1 MSFNV
6 TINEK
11 KEIYDKKIKLSALSN
26 GNKEYVAAL
35 VNGRVR
41 ELDYFLHYDANVK
54 FLTTADSQAQGIY
67 ERGIRFIFAMACQR
81 LFPGVKFK
89 LTYSISRSIFAY
101 PVEHNQ
107 RINGEIVIQIENKMK
122 EIVESDYIFERN
134 IIPNE
139 EAEKLYQE
147 YNLIDK
153 LEILK
158 YRPEKTV
165 HLYKADGYFNYLY
178 GKMVP
183 STGYLKDFKL
193 IFYPPGILIQYP
205 RSENNGKIPPFK
217 DEPTFQNT
225 LQGSNA
231 WSSLVNLSTIADI
244 NKRSFELE
252 GTNLINIC
260 ENRHNR
266 MLVELGQRIQDN
278 ISNIRVICIAGPS
291 SSGKTTFA
299 DRLTLELLSRGINPI
314 RISLDDYYK
323 KREEVPLDEDGNPDF
338 ESIDALD
345 VDLFN
350 DNLISLLGEI
360 ETSVPTFNFKTNSRN
375 FDRKLKIGPNDPI
388 IIEGIHALNENMTP
402 SIPKSIKY
410 KIYIAPQAQINLDYE
425 NPFSLSDIRLIR
437 RMVRDS
443 KYRGASAEETLSMWP
458 SVRRGEFK
466 WIYKTQQD
474 ADYVFDSFLNYE
486 LCVMKKYALPLLYN
500 IDIDGPYGPDAERL
514 TKLLKY
520 FVDLDEKYVPCNSI
534 LKEFIGGSCY
544 RDAQP

>member
-1 MSFNV
+1 MSFKITLNDE
-6 TINEK
+6 TKIF
-11 KEIYDKKIKLSALSN
+11 DKKIKLSTLSN
-26 GNKEYVAAL
+26 NNKDYVCAL

-41 ELDYFLHYDANVK
+41 ELDYLIHYDANVK

-67 ERGIRFIFAMACQR
+67 ERGIRFLFTMACQR

-89 LTYSISRSIFAY
+89 LSYSISRSIFAY
-101 PVEHNQ
+101 PVLHNQ
-107 RINGEIVIQIENKMK
+107 RINGELVKQIEEKMK
-122 EIVESDYIFERN
+122 EIVNNDYTFERS
-134 IIPNE
+134 ILSNE
-139 EAEKLYQE
+139 EAKKLYEE
-147 YNLIDK
+147 YDLQDK
-153 LEILK
+153 LDILK

-165 HLYKADGYFNYLY
+165 HIYKADGYFNYLY

-205 RSENNGKIPPFK
+205 RSETNGKIPPFK

-244 NKRSFELE
+244 NKLSTELE

-266 MLVELGQRIQDN
+266 MLVELGQKIQEN

-299 DRLTLELLSRGINPI
+299 DRLTLELLSRGINPV

-323 KREEVPLDEDGNPDF
+323 NREDVPLDSDGNPNF

-350 DNLISLLGEI
+350 ENLISLLGGE
-360 ETSVPTFNFKTNSRN
+360 ETFVPTFNFKKNGREFT
-375 FDRKLKIGPNDPI
+375 RKLHIEPNDPI
-388 IIEGIHALNENMTP
+388 IIEGIHALNENMTH

-466 WIYKTQQD
+466 WIYRTQQD
-474 ADYVFDSFLNYE
+474 ADFVFDSFLNYE
-486 LCVMKKYALPLLYN
+486 LCVMKKYALPLLTN
-500 IDIDGPYGPDAERL
+500 IDLDGPFGPDAERL

>member
-1 MSFNV
+1 MSFKITLNDE
-6 TINEK
+6 TKIF
-11 KEIYDKKIKLSALSN
+11 DKKIKLSTLSN
-26 GNKEYVAAL
+26 NNKDYVCAL

-41 ELDYFLHYDANVK
+41 ELDYLIHYDANVK

-67 ERGIRFIFAMACQR
+67 ERGIRFLFTMACQR

-89 LTYSISRSIFAY
+89 LSYSISRSIFAY
-101 PVEHNQ
+101 PVLHNQ
-107 RINGEIVIQIENKMK
+107 RINGELVKQIEEKMK
-122 EIVESDYIFERN
+122 EIVNNDYTFERS
-134 IIPNE
+134 ILSNE
-139 EAEKLYQE
+139 EAKKLYEE
-147 YNLIDK
+147 YDLQDK
-153 LEILK
+153 LDILK

-165 HLYKADGYFNYLY
+165 HIYKADGYFNYLY

-205 RSENNGKIPPFK
+205 RSETNGKIPPFK

-244 NKRSFELE
+244 NKLSTELE

-266 MLVELGQRIQDN
+266 MLVELGQKIQEN

-299 DRLTLELLSRGINPI
+299 DRLTLELLSRGINPV

-323 KREEVPLDEDGNPDF
+323 NREDVPLDSVGNPDF

-350 DNLISLLGEI
+350 ENLISLLGGE
-360 ETSVPTFNFKTNSRN
+360 ETFVPTFNFKKNGREFT
-375 FDRKLKIGPNDPI
+375 RKLHIEPNDPI
-388 IIEGIHALNENMTP
+388 IIEGIHALNENMTH

-466 WIYKTQQD
+466 WIYRTQQD
-474 ADYVFDSFLNYE
+474 ADFVFDSFLNYE
-486 LCVMKKYALPLLYN
+486 LCVMKKYALPLLTN
-500 IDIDGPYGPDAERL
+500 IDLDGPFGPDAERL